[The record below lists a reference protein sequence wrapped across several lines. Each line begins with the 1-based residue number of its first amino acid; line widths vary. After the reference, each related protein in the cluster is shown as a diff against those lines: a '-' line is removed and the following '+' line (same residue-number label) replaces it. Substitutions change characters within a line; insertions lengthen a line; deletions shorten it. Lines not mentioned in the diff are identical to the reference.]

1 MNTVKIFQGSDR
13 WGIYV
18 PGGTILPFEFDNYLG
33 RFLVVRPEVTDEE
46 VSALEERYFSK
57 PPHHRE
63 DELLREKILAMLE
76 LLCPCGWEINPE
88 ELVRSEE
95 VRAVRIGNDIVQQK
109 LCWEKCPKCG
119 ATIVLDSGIDQ
130 RDLVI
135 AQLFSKNSRIDPYGH
150 REDFDPNPG
159 WGRDKE

>member
-1 MNTVKIFQGSDR
+1 MNTVKIYQGSDR

-18 PGGTILPFEFDNYLG
+18 PGGSILPFEIDNNLG
-33 RFLVVRPEVTDEE
+33 RFLVVRPEVTDDE
-46 VSALEERYFSK
+46 VSALEEWYFSK

-63 DELLREKILAMLE
+63 DELLQKKIFSMLE
-76 LLCPCGWEINPE
+76 LRCSCGWKIDMD

-95 VRAVRIGNDIVQQK
+95 LRAVRVGHDIAQQK
-109 LCWEKCPKCG
+109 LSWAKCPECG
-119 ATIVLDSGIDQ
+119 ATITLDSNIDQ
-130 RDLVI
+130 RDLII